1 MSPAGPTPLRRLF
14 SVLALAATL
23 LGGERASAQ
32 ELRGHG
38 GPVRALAATVDGSFL
53 LSGSFDTSVI
63 AWSPRE
69 HRAGRVLRGHDGAV
83 NAVAVDPRGATAL
96 SGGEEGRLI
105 AWDLVVGSALWQREL
120 GAKILTVALDPG
132 RRLAAAGTGDGAL
145 HLLALD
151 SGEVRARLEL
161 GGERPTAVLFSAAG
175 ELFVAGHLGGLRSIA
190 GDPPEAR
197 ERRPAS
203 GFALTDL
210 ALVGERTLAA
220 SAIDGTI
227 RLFTLPDVEPSGELT
242 GHDAPVLALA
252 AEPGGKWLAS
262 GDLKGRIILWSLRE
276 QRAERVLEPHRGPV
290 WDLAFS
296 TAPLALWSGGNDA
309 IVRRWG
315 EGDPPPLPVEA
326 SEPAEAGTDAGGVA
340 GERGAKLFRA
350 CVACHTV
357 TADGGNRA
365 GPTLYGLFGRKAG
378 AVPGYPYSESLARS
392 GIVWTDETIDMLF
405 ALGPETFT
413 PGSKM
418 PLQRMPDPGDR
429 AALIAYLKR
438 VTMPGTRTEARG
450 R

>member
-1 MSPAGPTPLRRLF
+1 MRQLV

-23 LGGERASAQ
+23 LGGGRASGQ

-38 GPVRALAATVDGSFL
+38 GPVRTLAATADGSLL

-63 AWSPRE
+63 AWSPGE
-69 HRAGRVLRGHDGAV
+69 LRAARILRGHDGAV
-83 NAVAVDPRGATAL
+83 NAVSVDPGGAIAL
-96 SGGEEGRLI
+96 SGGEDGRLI
-105 AWDLVVGSALWQREL
+105 AWDLVGGGARWRRDL
-120 GAKILTVALDPG
+120 GGKVLAAALDPG
-132 RRLAAAGTGDGAL
+132 RRLAAAGTGDGTV

-151 SGEVRARLEL
+151 SGEIRARLAL
-161 GGERPTAVLFSAAG
+161 GGERPTALLFSPKG
-175 ELFVAGHLGGLRSIA
+175 ELFTAGHLGSIRSIA

-197 ERRPAS
+197 ERLPAS

-210 ALVGERTLAA
+210 VLLGERTLAA

-227 RLFTLPDVEPSGELT
+227 RLYTLPNMEPSGELT
-242 GHDAPVLALA
+242 GHDAPILALA
-252 AEPGGKWLAS
+252 AEPGGRRFAS
-262 GDLKGRIILWSLRE
+262 GDLAGRIVLWSLGER
-276 QRAERVLEPHRGPV
+276 RAERVLEPHRGPV

-296 TAPLALWSGGNDA
+296 ASPLALWSGGNDA

-315 EGDPPPLPVEA
+315 EGDPPPLPG
-326 SEPAEAGTDAGGVA
+326 EPAEPVEAGRAAGGAA

-350 CVACHTV
+350 CAACHSV

-365 GPTLYGLFGRKAG
+365 GPTLYGLFGRRAG
-378 AVPGYPYSESLARS
+378 AVPGYAYSESLARS
-392 GIVWTDETIDMLF
+392 GIVWTEETVDKLF
-405 ALGPETFT
+405 ALGPETFA

-418 PLQRMPDPGDR
+418 PLQLIPDPGDR

-438 VTMPGTRTEARG
+438 VTMPGTRTEEQG